1 MTPNQAKYL
10 TWAVAGA
17 LLMPLIS
24 IARANFD
31 ISGLQIYALLGETA
45 GGAAVGLLGAWI
57 TTLSPRK

>member
-1 MTPNQAKYL
+1 MTPNQVKFL

-31 ISGLQIYALLGETA
+31 ISSLNLYALMGETT
-45 GGAAVGLLGAWI
+45 GGAAAGLLGAWI